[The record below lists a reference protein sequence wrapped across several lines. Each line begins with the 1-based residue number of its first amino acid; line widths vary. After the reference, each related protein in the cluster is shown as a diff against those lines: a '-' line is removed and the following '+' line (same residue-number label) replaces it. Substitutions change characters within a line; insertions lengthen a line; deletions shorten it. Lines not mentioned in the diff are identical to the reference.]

1 MGTVVI
7 IPWNVC
13 KMLVSTMMGIS
24 TTKQKKLSKITLSLY
39 TNQQRQRI
47 NEL

>member
-24 TTKQKKLSKITLSLY
+24 TTKQKKKNYL
-39 TNQQRQRI
+39 R
-47 NEL
+47 